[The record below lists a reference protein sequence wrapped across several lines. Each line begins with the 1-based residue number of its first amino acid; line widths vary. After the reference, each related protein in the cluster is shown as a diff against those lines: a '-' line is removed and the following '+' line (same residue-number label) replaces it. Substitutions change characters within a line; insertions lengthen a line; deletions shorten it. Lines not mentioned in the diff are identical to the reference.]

1 MVIDVEML
9 KFFGWALAGVAGLVV
24 AYFVD
29 RYGSPPPLS

>member
-1 MVIDVEML
+1 MVTSIGML
-9 KFFGWALAGVAGLVV
+9 KFFGWAIVGVAGLAV